1 MGNEKYLV
9 LVPGDDDEDE
19 ALLSPAEREAEE
31 KASRRQRYICA
42 RVSADS
48 LARRIERIESG
59 ACASGDLEFLRAQL
73 VHSRMRF
80 AEFEAEFASDPDIE
94 QDIQRESQ
102 ATEDIAKAFYKKKD
116 TGK

>member
-1 MGNEKYLV
+1 MDNEKNLVIPIGGNE
-9 LVPGDDDEDE
+9 DE
-19 ALLSPAEREAEE
+19 LPLSPEEKAAEE
-31 KASRRQRYICA
+31 KASRRKRYICA

-73 VHSRMRF
+73 FHSRMRV
-80 AEFEAEFASDPDIE
+80 AEFEAEFASDPNIE
-94 QDIQRESQ
+94 QDVQRERQ